1 MLAAD
6 VDVRDESD
14 GDPEEADNLLAVE
27 QLGFDQVERHLA
39 EKLTRNFIKL
49 IPLVMMVKFWW
60 FSHDLEVLNSSPATS
75 NFFPYELP
83 LMSCLVSA
91 HP

>member
-1 MLAAD
+1 MPEMLAAD

-39 EKLTRNFIKL
+39 EKLTKTL
-49 IPLVMMVKFWW
+49 
-60 FSHDLEVLNSSPATS
+60 S
-75 NFFPYELP
+75 N
-83 LMSCLVSA
+83 
-91 HP
+91 